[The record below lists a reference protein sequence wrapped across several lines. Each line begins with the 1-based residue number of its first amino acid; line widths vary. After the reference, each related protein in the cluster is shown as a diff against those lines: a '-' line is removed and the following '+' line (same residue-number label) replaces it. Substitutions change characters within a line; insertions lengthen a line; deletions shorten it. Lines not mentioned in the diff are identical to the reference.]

1 MSALFLSPSVS
12 DVVMVMCCVGVAQV
26 PGPAVCVPDGTAAT
40 GRDGPGER
48 RRLERGGRADWPTG
62 GRGRQEREPRL
73 RQSGAGERML
83 KGPCCFSCCSLL
95 KIPCPGRAVCVQ
107 EAERAYQVYKV
118 RALAEQAAWGDLE
131 APLGRTRRA
140 TVKKH
145 SRMAP
150 IVCLI
155 RRAAKRELPEVEVLG
170 MTGQAA
176 SAAQGRKRSRRG
188 CAEQRAAVVHHV
200 AHGLNGDLFKELM
213 GFLHGP

>member
-1 MSALFLSPSVS
+1 M
-12 DVVMVMCCVGVAQV
+12 GQ
-26 PGPAVCVPDGTAAT
+26 
-40 GRDGPGER
+40 
-48 RRLERGGRADWPTG
+48 RRLVEMALGKGADWSVAAEQI
-62 GRGRQEREPRL
+62 GRPEDAAVRNGNLDCASLVQVSNAERPVL
-73 RQSGAGERML
+73 LLPLLLM
-83 KGPCCFSCCSLL
+83 L

-118 RALAEQAAWGDLE
+118 RALAEQAAWGGLE

-145 SRMAP
+145 SHMAP